1 MKYKDF
7 CLKFDD
13 YYPMIIAYNNISFN
27 IALTDIQKAIYDKLY
42 GKDSYKKVL
51 INSIKQLIDNY
62 INTTNTDN
70 SQFPLRGSL
79 Y

>member
-7 CLKFDD
+7 CLKFGD
-13 YYPMIIAYNNISFN
+13 YYPMIIAYNNNISFS
-27 IALTDIQKAIYDKLY
+27 IGLTDMQKAIYDKLY

-70 SQFPLRGSL
+70 SQVPLRGSL
-79 Y
+79 

>member
-7 CLKFDD
+7 CLKFGD
-13 YYPMIIAYNNISFN
+13 YYSMIIAYNNNISFS
-27 IALTDIQKAIYDKLY
+27 IGLTDMQKAIYDKLY

-70 SQFPLRGSL
+70 SQVPLRGSL
-79 Y
+79 

>member
-13 YYPMIIAYNNISFN
+13 YYPMIIAYNNNIVFN
-27 IALTDIQKAIYDKLY
+27 IELTDMQKAIYDKLY

-51 INSIKQLIDNY
+51 INSIKQLIDDY

-70 SQFPLRGSL
+70 SQSPLRGSL
-79 Y
+79 

>member
-7 CLKFDD
+7 YLRFDN
-13 YYPMIIAYNNISFN
+13 YYPMIIAYNNNISFN
-27 IALTDIQKAIYDKLY
+27 IGLTDMQKAIYDKLY
-42 GKDSYKKVL
+42 GKDSYKNVL

-70 SQFPLRGSL
+70 SQVPLQGSL
-79 Y
+79 